1 LAPALAF
8 VDGAARAEIEE
19 LIFLHAW
26 LLDHGRGEEIADLYT
41 SDGVLAGVGP
51 ERRGRDGILGYAR
64 ARKPS
69 RTARHVCS
77 NIRVQKVD
85 DERMTGTFIIT
96 LYRSDD
102 TPPLDATPVAV
113 ADIDDE
119 YRRCEDGRWR
129 IGRRRI
135 SIIFEAP
142 AHRAQQTA
150 ASPA

>member
-1 LAPALAF
+1 LDVALAS
-8 VDGAARAEIEE
+8 VDAAARAEIEE
-19 LIFLHAW
+19 LVFLHAW
-26 LLDHGRGEEIADLYT
+26 LLDHGRGEEIAELYT
-41 SDGVLAGVGP
+41 SDGVMVGVGP
-51 ERRGRDGILGYAR
+51 DRHGRDGILGYAR

-77 NIRVQKVD
+77 NVRVQKVD

-119 YRRCEDGRWR
+119 YRRCDDGRWR
-129 IGRRRI
+129 IARRRI

-142 AHRAQQTA
+142 AHRAQQGA
-150 ASPA
+150 APRE